1 MSTFSRMNRVFLLFL
16 LFASAGA
23 FSQNKDLPKGL
34 TSEEIEFLP
43 KYRFPVSTEKSI
55 AAPPQGP
62 KRAMAEWEEIQ
73 TLVIRWVGTSYNFE
87 LREIVR
93 YAREECEVLIVCN
106 DSNTIKNNLTSN
118 GIPLSNVKFL
128 VTSSNSIWMRDYG
141 ANPVYLN
148 DVDSLVLVDWI
159 YNRPRPADDA
169 VPAAI
174 ANYKGLALF
183 ETTTAPDDLV
193 HTGGNYM
200 SDGFGNGFSSELV
213 VEENGP
219 GNAFGVSTKTP
230 LVIDNIMEDY
240 MGITN
245 YIKMPTLPYDGIH
258 HIDMHMKLLDEE
270 TLVWAEYPTGI
281 SDGPQIE
288 ANLQY
293 VLNNHNS
300 VFGTPYRIVRVPAP
314 FQGSVNNPQWPSN
327 GGDYLTYSNS
337 VFVNK
342 TLLVPIYNHSY
353 DNTALNIL
361 REALP
366 GYRVQGINCTNIIN
380 LSGAIHCITHSIGV
394 ADPLLISH
402 QELRDTYD
410 STNPYLVDA
419 LIKHR
424 SGIQQ
429 AVLFYTTDTTSGVYQ
444 SLNMSPAANA
454 DHYMASIPAQAP
466 GTEIFYYIEGTSNS
480 GKQLSRPL
488 VAPQG
493 HFSFKVMANP
503 TGAQES
509 ALEFFRPIYPNPAA
523 AITVI
528 PIFSEKSKKI
538 NVSLYDVQGRLV
550 DEIFNG
556 EIPAGERNVFMDCS
570 KYSSGAYYIK
580 VQSTEES
587 LTQKLMIK

>member
-1 MSTFSRMNRVFLLFL
+1 MNRVFLLFL

-258 HIDMHMKLLDEE
+258 HID
-270 TLVWAEYPTGI
+270 I
-281 SDGPQIE
+281 PQE
-288 ANLQY
+288 
-293 VLNNHNS
+293 
-300 VFGTPYRIVRVPAP
+300 
-314 FQGSVNNPQWPSN
+314 FQM
-327 GGDYLTYSNS
+327 DLRL
-337 VFVNK
+337 K
-342 TLLVPIYNHSY
+342 PIFNMCS
-353 DNTALNIL
+353 T
-361 REALP
+361 
-366 GYRVQGINCTNIIN
+366 
-380 LSGAIHCITHSIGV
+380 ITI
-394 ADPLLISH
+394 
-402 QELRDTYD
+402 
-410 STNPYLVDA
+410 PYLA
-419 LIKHR
+419 HPI
-424 SGIQQ
+424 
-429 AVLFYTTDTTSGVYQ
+429 
-444 SLNMSPAANA
+444 
-454 DHYMASIPAQAP
+454 AS
-466 GTEIFYYIEGTSNS
+466 
-480 GKQLSRPL
+480 
-488 VAPQG
+488 
-493 HFSFKVMANP
+493 
-503 TGAQES
+503 
-509 ALEFFRPIYPNPAA
+509 
-523 AITVI
+523 
-528 PIFSEKSKKI
+528 
-538 NVSLYDVQGRLV
+538 
-550 DEIFNG
+550 
-556 EIPAGERNVFMDCS
+556 
-570 KYSSGAYYIK
+570 
-580 VQSTEES
+580 
-587 LTQKLMIK
+587 